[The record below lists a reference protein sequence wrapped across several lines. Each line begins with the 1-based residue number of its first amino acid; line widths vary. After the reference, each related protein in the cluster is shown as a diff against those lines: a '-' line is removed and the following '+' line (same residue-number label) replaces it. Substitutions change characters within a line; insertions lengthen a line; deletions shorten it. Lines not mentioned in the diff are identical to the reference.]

1 LIPEARETERL
12 QDWKGWKGS
21 RGIPVKFILNSGHD
35 ESHEEMVSFYNNR
48 EIELAVKCVQ
58 NLLSPDSWPF
68 PGKKS
73 NVPIAANEIAVMTPF
88 REQVKRLRLALRSVG
103 LRSVNVGPV
112 EAYQGSEYRFVIIC
126 TTRARERFLKN
137 DKEKGVGV
145 ILEPRRI
152 NVAMTRAKEGLAVI
166 GNPWMLEKDPTWRE
180 WMNFAWRHHAVE
192 PDPEDQSA
200 VQSQRDQKQENKG
213 AKEAA
218 AFSAFPAPKTYSS
231 AALIGRTK
239 PVNEWKPRG
248 DDIEIAGCIS
258 RLESAL
264 VFKSKARD
272 GAVFRMNAGWDE
284 DDPLFLSG
292 IVEGDAEVGEEQN
305 GGEHGLGLG
314 L

>member
-1 LIPEARETERL
+1 LIPEAKETERL
-12 QDWKGWKGS
+12 QDWEGWSGS
-21 RGIPVKFILNSGHD
+21 HGIPVKFILNSGHD
-35 ESHEEMVSFYNNR
+35 ESYEEMVSFYNNR

-68 PGKKS
+68 PKKKL
-73 NVPIAANEIAVMTPF
+73 NVPIAANEIAVMAPF
-88 REQVKRLRLALRSVG
+88 REQVKRLRNALRSAG

-166 GNPWMLEKDPTWRE
+166 GNPWILEKDPTWRE

-192 PDPEDQSA
+192 QDPEDQSA
-200 VQSQRDQKQENKG
+200 VRPLQSQRQKQENKG
-213 AKEAA
+213 PKEAA
-218 AFSAFPAPKTYSS
+218 AFAASSASPALKTYSS
-231 AALIGRTK
+231 AASIGRTK
-239 PVNEWKPRG
+239 PVNEWRPRG

-258 RLESAL
+258 RLETAL
-264 VFKSKARD
+264 VFKSKARE
-272 GAVFRMNAGWDE
+272 GAVFGLSAGE

-292 IVEGDAEVGEEQN
+292 ISEENVEVGEE
-305 GGEHGLGLG
+305 
-314 L
+314 